1 MGNSDSPFSL
11 LQVLSNADLRAKY
24 DQHGVEGLDVNFM
37 DSAEFFSM
45 LFGSER
51 FEHLLGE
58 LSLAQMTRSGEPLSS
73 GKQEQMQLLRE
84 ERLAANLK
92 ALLRRWVS
100 GEQRFL
106 LNSSGNNSDKELE
119 SNGKAPFEHC
129 LRGLVDTMLKAL
141 LRRWAEGD

>member
-1 MGNSDSPFSL
+1 MQTLMPSSTM

-24 DQHGVEGLDVNFM
+24 NQHGVEGLDVNFM

-45 LFGSER
+45 LFGSDR

-58 LSLAQMTRSGEPLSS
+58 LSLAQMTRSGEPLTS

-92 ALLRRWVS
+92 ALLRRWV
-100 GEQRFL
+100 
-106 LNSSGNNSDKELE
+106 
-119 SNGKAPFEHC
+119 
-129 LRGLVDTMLKAL
+129 
-141 LRRWAEGD
+141 EGDQTGFRVSIMSLSLISFGNSCLFFQLLVKVK